1 MMNFDWPHL
10 YCFIFA
16 GGLAAS
22 LVFTPIFQFL
32 AEKLDFMD
40 RPNGEKH
47 KAHGTATPLLG
58 GAAMFTA
65 WTLCIGVGFLMIH
78 FRKLP
83 HITGLLADH
92 AEGALSVA
100 PRMGVLLFCALLAML
115 LGLIDDRR
123 PLKAHTKFL
132 GQFVIAMIA
141 VIWGG
146 ARLSVF
152 CPIPAVGIAATVFWY
167 MLLMN
172 AINFFD
178 NMDGLAAG
186 TITIAM
192 TLFAVVAA
200 FNGQIFVA
208 VLASLSAGVTA
219 GFWFY
224 NHSPATI
231 FMGDSGSLFLGFL
244 TATVSILVTYFRL
257 DRSLSRFPILLPL
270 FILAVPLFDT
280 LMVVLIRTKN
290 RKPFWIGDH
299 NHISHRFVKMGLS
312 RKRAV
317 DLVHLTALAIGLGA
331 LPILWGSFQVAA
343 AVVAQAFLLLMIVS
357 ILQFSLAEK

>member
-1 MMNFDWPHL
+1 MNFDWPHL

-16 GGLAAS
+16 AGLAAS
-22 LVFTPIFQFL
+22 LVSTPIFQFL

-47 KAHGTATPLLG
+47 KAHGNATPLLG

-65 WTLCIGVGFLMIH
+65 WTLCIGVGFLMVH

-83 HITGLLADH
+83 HITGLLSEH
-92 AEGALSVA
+92 AEGALSVG
-100 PRMGVLLFCALLAML
+100 PRMGLVMFCAFLAML

-132 GQFVIAMIA
+132 GQFVIALIA
-141 VIWGG
+141 VVWGG
-146 ARLSVF
+146 LRLSFF
-152 CPIPAVGIAATVFWY
+152 CPVPAVGIAVTVFWY

-186 TITIAM
+186 TVTIAM
-192 TLFAVVAA
+192 ALFAVVAA

-208 VLASLSAGVTA
+208 ILAALSAGVTA

-244 TATVSILVTYFRL
+244 AATVSILVTYFRL

-317 DLVHLTALAIGLGA
+317 DLVHLMALAIGLGA
-331 LPILWGSFQVAA
+331 LPILWGTFQVAA
-343 AVVAQAFLLLMIVS
+343 AVVAQAFLLLVIVS
-357 ILQFSLAEK
+357 LLQFSLAEK